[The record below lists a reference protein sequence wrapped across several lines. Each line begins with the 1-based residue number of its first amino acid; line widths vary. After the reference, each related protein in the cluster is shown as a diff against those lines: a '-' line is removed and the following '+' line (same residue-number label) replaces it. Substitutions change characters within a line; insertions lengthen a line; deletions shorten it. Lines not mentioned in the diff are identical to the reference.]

1 VKILAVDDHPLIR
14 DALSQVLKLLDPDM
28 HLLSAASA
36 HETLVTA
43 TQHPDLNLVLLD
55 LSLPDANGF
64 EVLHQLREQHPG
76 IPVVVLSATD
86 DAPTVMRALD
96 DGAMGFIP
104 KTSSNDVLLGALR
117 LVLAGGVYLPAD
129 VLRHSSATHPNLHTA
144 QSNAQTTPATAH
156 PELTCRDLGLTDR
169 QAEVLAL
176 VVQGKPNKL
185 ICRNLNL
192 AEGTVKIHI
201 SSILRALNV
210 TNRTEAV
217 VAVGKLG
224 LKLSAP

>member
-36 HETLVTA
+36 QETLLSA
-43 TQHPDLNLVLLD
+43 SNHPDLNLVLLD

-86 DAPTVMRALD
+86 DAATVMRALD

-117 LVLAGGVYLPAD
+117 LVLAGGVYLPAE
-129 VLRHSSATHPNLHTA
+129 VLRHSAATHPHE
-144 QSNAQTTPATAH
+144 QSQAHSQTTPAT
-156 PELTCRDLGLTDR
+156 PQREITCRDLGLTDR

>member
-1 VKILAVDDHPLIR
+1 MKILAVDDHPLIR

-36 HETLVTA
+36 QETLITA
-43 TQHPDLNLVLLD
+43 TTHPDLNLVLLD

-64 EVLHQLREQHPG
+64 EVLHQLREEHPG

-86 DAPTVMRALD
+86 DAATVMRALD

-104 KTSSNDVLLGALR
+104 KTSSNDVLLSALR
-117 LVLAGGVYLPAD
+117 LVLAGGVYLPAE
-129 VLRHSSATHPNLHTA
+129 VLRHSAATHPHA
-144 QSNAQTTPATAH
+144 ESNAQATPAS
-156 PELTCRDLGLTDR
+156 PQRELTCRDLGLTDR

>member
-14 DALSQVLKLLDPDM
+14 DALSQVLKVLDPDM
-28 HLLSAASA
+28 HLFSAASA
-36 HETLVTA
+36 QETLITA
-43 TQHPDLNLVLLD
+43 TNHPDLNLVLLD

-86 DAPTVMRALD
+86 DAATVMRALD

-117 LVLAGGVYLPAD
+117 LVLAGGVYLPAE
-129 VLRHSSATHPNLHTA
+129 VLRHSA
-144 QSNAQTTPATAH
+144 ATA
-156 PELTCRDLGLTDR
+156 PPAQPSSQATLSSAQRELTCRDLGLTDR

>member
-1 VKILAVDDHPLIR
+1 MKILAVDDHPLIR

-36 HETLVTA
+36 QETLITA
-43 TQHPDLNLVLLD
+43 TTHPDLNLVLLD

-64 EVLHQLREQHPG
+64 EVLHQLREEHPG

-86 DAPTVMRALD
+86 DAATVMRALD

-104 KTSSNDVLLGALR
+104 KTSSNDVLLSALR
-117 LVLAGGVYLPAD
+117 LVLAGGVYLPAE
-129 VLRHSSATHPNLHTA
+129 VLRHSAATHPHA
-144 QSNAQTTPATAH
+144 ESNAQTTPAS
-156 PELTCRDLGLTDR
+156 PQRELTCRDLGLTDR

>member
-1 VKILAVDDHPLIR
+1 MKILAVDDHPLIR

-36 HETLVTA
+36 QETLITA
-43 TQHPDLNLVLLD
+43 TNHPDLNLVLLD

-64 EVLHQLREQHPG
+64 EVLHQLREEHPG

-86 DAPTVMRALD
+86 DAATVMRALD

-104 KTSSNDVLLGALR
+104 KTSSNDVLLSALR
-117 LVLAGGVYLPAD
+117 LVLAGGVYLPAE
-129 VLRHSSATHPNLHTA
+129 VLRHSAATHPHA
-144 QSNAQTTPATAH
+144 ESNAQATPAS
-156 PELTCRDLGLTDR
+156 PQRELTCRDLGLTDR

>member
-1 VKILAVDDHPLIR
+1 MKILAVDDHPLIR
-14 DALSQVLKLLDPDM
+14 DALRQVLKVLDQE
-28 HLLSAASA
+28 LNLISAASA
-36 HETLVTA
+36 QETLIA
-43 TQHPDLNLVLLD
+43 AADNPDLNLVLLD

-64 EVLHQLREQHPG
+64 EVLHQLRDQHPG

-86 DAPTVMRALD
+86 DAASVMRALD

-104 KTSSNDVLLGALR
+104 KTSSNDVLLSALR
-117 LVLAGGVYLPAD
+117 LVLAGGVYLPTE
-129 VLRHSSATHPNLHTA
+129 VLRHSTATHPHA
-144 QSNAQTTPATAH
+144 QATPGA
-156 PELTCRDLGLTDR
+156 PQKEITCRDLGLTDR
-169 QAEVLAL
+169 QAQVLAL

-201 SSILRALNV
+201 SAILRTLNV
-210 TNRTEAV
+210 TNRTQAV

>member
-14 DALSQVLKLLDPDM
+14 DALSQVLKLLDPNM
-28 HLLSAASA
+28 HLLSAATA

-43 TQHPDLNLVLLD
+43 NSHPDLNLVLLD
-55 LSLPDANGF
+55 LTLPDANGF
-64 EVLHQLREQHPG
+64 EVLHQLRDQHPG

-86 DAPTVMRALD
+86 DAATVMRALD

-117 LVLAGGVYLPAD
+117 LVLAGGVYLPAE
-129 VLRHSSATHPNLHTA
+129 VLRNSAATHPHA
-144 QSNAQTTPATAH
+144 QPQSLSQTTPAVPQ

>member
-1 VKILAVDDHPLIR
+1 
-14 DALSQVLKLLDPDM
+14 
-28 HLLSAASA
+28 
-36 HETLVTA
+36 
-43 TQHPDLNLVLLD
+43 
-55 LSLPDANGF
+55 
-64 EVLHQLREQHPG
+64 VLHQLREQHPG

-86 DAPTVMRALD
+86 DAATVMRALD

-117 LVLAGGVYLPAD
+117 LVLAGGVYLPAE
-129 VLRHSSATHPNLHTA
+129 VLRHSSATHPHAYPTA
-144 QSNAQTTPATAH
+144 AAAAHTPASAAAAP

-224 LKLSAP
+224 LKLSVP

>member
-14 DALSQVLKLLDPDM
+14 DALSQVLKVLDPHM
-28 HLLSAASA
+28 TLVSAANA
-36 HETLVTA
+36 YETLIA
-43 TQHPDLNLVLLD
+43 AAEHPDLNLVLLD
-55 LSLPDANGF
+55 LSLPDSNGF
-64 EVLHQLREQHPG
+64 EVLHRLRAEHPG

-86 DAPTVMRALD
+86 DAATVLRALD

-117 LVLAGGVYLPAD
+117 LVLGGGVYLPAE
-129 VLRHSSATHPNLHTA
+129 VLRHSNATHPHA
-144 QSNAQTTPATAH
+144 QSLASPAA
-156 PELTCRDLGLTDR
+156 PVREATCRDLGLTDR
-169 QAEVLAL
+169 QAQVLSL
-176 VVQGKPNKL
+176 LVQGKPNKL

-201 SSILRALNV
+201 SAILRALNV
-210 TNRTEAV
+210 TNRTQAV

-224 LKLSAP
+224 LKLSVP

>member
-1 VKILAVDDHPLIR
+1 MKILAVDDHPLIR
-14 DALSQVLKLLDPDM
+14 DALRQVLKVLDPDL
-28 HLLSAASA
+28 HLISAASA
-36 HETLVTA
+36 HETLIEATA
-43 TQHPDLNLVLLD
+43 NPDLNLVLLD

-64 EVLHQLREQHPG
+64 EVLHQLREAHPG

-86 DAPTVMRALD
+86 DAATVMRALD

-117 LVLAGGVYLPAD
+117 LVLAGGVYLPTE
-129 VLRHSSATHPNLHTA
+129 VLRHSTATHPHP
-144 QSNAQTTPATAH
+144 PAA
-156 PELTCRDLGLTDR
+156 PGAPQLEVTCRDLGLTDR

-201 SSILRALNV
+201 SAILRALNV
-210 TNRTEAV
+210 TNRTQAV